1 MPFRAVSD
9 GFQLKLRATKNLWY
23 LRIIFIPLSSL
34 SSSPALPVLLF
45 FPQQNMEHVAIH
57 CHPTL
62 IHPIL
67 IPQHAIPN
75 PQTPMPTWYHSR
87 ICTFPQ
93 NMEHSSTFI
102 IHIDP
107 YSSNI
112 HTSNPQSSTP
122 NPQSP
127 IPTWNHSRIYT
138 FSPHRTWNTASRSEC
153 STSNSLPRCCS
164 CGNQTVGL
172 CTIRNHMNTRHN

>member
-1 MPFRAVSD
+1 
-9 GFQLKLRATKNLWY
+9 
-23 LRIIFIPLSSL
+23 
-34 SSSPALPVLLF
+34 
-45 FPQQNMEHVAIH
+45 MEHVAIH

-122 NPQSP
+122 NPQSQP
-127 IPTWNHSRIYT
+127 GITLVFTLSPPTEHGAL
-138 FSPHRTWNTASRSEC
+138 HLVRSVQ
-153 STSNSLPRCCS
+153 P
-164 CGNQTVGL
+164 QTLSHDAVAVETKQLVCVQLGI
-172 CTIRNHMNTRHN
+172 T